1 MRPESVGVKSQPG
14 PSALSKMD
22 VQGDLII
29 AVFFGLPGL
38 EVTAVN
44 QVDVDPR
51 EPELKA
57 RMNADSLHAGSIKGP
72 CSNQS
77 AQPLSTAKPTEE
89 SPFCCRL
96 PLVKRCRLTSTH

>member
-14 PSALSKMD
+14 PSAFSKMD
-22 VQGDLII
+22 VQGDLIV
-29 AVFFGLPGL
+29 AFFFGLPGL
-38 EVTAVN
+38 EVSAVN

-57 RMNADSLHAGSIKGP
+57 RMNADSPCAGSMKGP
-72 CSNQS
+72 CSNEG
-77 AQPLSTAKPTEE
+77 AQPLSTAKPAVE